1 MSPDIEVSGLRLTY
15 GEAVALDGVG
25 FTLTGG
31 KIYGLLGRNGS
42 GKTSLLSVLGAF
54 RRADAGT
61 VRIGGRPVF
70 ENAAVARQTC
80 LIREAGEASA
90 IGTVNDALYFAEV
103 LRSTWDAAYAERLL
117 DIFEIPRRKNVAALS
132 LGKRSALGVVLG
144 LASRAPVTMFDE
156 SYLGMDAPSRYAFYE
171 ELLADFMARPRT
183 VIMSTHL
190 IEEVSSLFEEILI
203 IDRGRLVLQEES
215 EALRGRGVSVTGP
228 EEEVGRFVAG
238 LTVLGDKRLGR
249 TRSAMV
255 YGELDAERRGKA
267 RAAGLELGPIA
278 LQDLFVH
285 LTAPK
290 RPDAGPG
297 EGS

>member
-1 MSPDIEVSGLRLTY
+1 MSLQVEVSDLRLTY
-15 GEAVALDGVG
+15 GETVALDGVG

-54 RRADAGT
+54 RRPGAGS

-70 ENAAVARQTC
+70 ENAAVTRQTC

-90 IGTVNDALYFAEV
+90 IGTVNDALYFAEA

-117 DIFEIPRRKNVAALS
+117 DAFQIPRRKNVAALS

-171 ELLADFMARPRT
+171 ELLADFMAHPRT

-203 IDRGRLVLQEES
+203 IDRGRLVLHEQS

-255 YGELDAERRGKA
+255 YGELGEERRGKA
-267 RAAGLELGPIA
+267 LAAGLELGPIA
-278 LQDLFVH
+278 IQDLFVH
-285 LTAPK
+285 LTARK
-290 RPDAGPG
+290 TPDAGPG
-297 EGS
+297 ERS